1 MFVFWGGGGGGSGIC
16 FCEIFLRLSR
26 PVLKSDTTIHDFSYF
41 VLLILVMQSEIP
53 VVLKGYSNMTAQQVC
68 SLRYVMCFK

>member
-1 MFVFWGGGGGGSGIC
+1 VFVFCGGGGRS

-26 PVLKSDTTIHDFSYF
+26 PVIKKETTIHDFSYF

-53 VVLKGYSNMTAQQVC
+53 VVLKGYSNMSAQQVC
-68 SLRYVMCFK
+68 FFALYYVLQVIF